1 MWCVS
6 ILLFIAFSLYMFLT
20 HSLWVLLAFT
30 ISNFIL
36 VVVFKLKFNKMLR
49 CFLKSLVFVGMVFA
63 FNLIFDTFVNSLIVA
78 WRLEIVTLGAF
89 VFSCVVT
96 PSRLS
101 EGFCQLLYPLKVFKV
116 NINDV
121 SLMLVVAFNFIPIIS
136 RDVTALK
143 QTLKARNVKLNLKT
157 FFTQSHLLFVMF
169 FAGIFKRVD
178 ELEQVVLAR
187 GYKS

>member
-6 ILLFIAFSLYMFLT
+6 ILLFVAFSLYMFLT
-20 HSLWVLLAFT
+20 GSLWVLLAFT
-30 ISNFIL
+30 ISNFVL
-36 VVVFKLKFNKMLR
+36 VAVFKLNFYKMFKY
-49 CFLKSLVFVGMVFA
+49 FLKSLIFVGMVFA
-63 FNLIFDTFVNSLIVA
+63 FNLIFDSFVASLIVA
-78 WRLEIVTLGAF
+78 WRLTIVTLGAF
-89 VFSCVVT
+89 VFSGVVT
-96 PSRLS
+96 PNRLS
-101 EGFCQLLYPLKVFKV
+101 EGFCQLLYPLKIFKV

-136 RDVTALK
+136 RDVTSLK

-157 FFTQSHLLFVMF
+157 FFTQSHLLFIMF

-187 GYKS
+187 GYKA